1 MESLNNINYINNI
14 NNIDYADNADNSEH
28 PWRNK
33 DRLINLYDLFTADII
48 PCLSKHKND
57 GLCFGKE
64 CQLAHVN
71 DSYKKSIK
79 YACNYPDKIE
89 KAIQNYKEWNHYQYL
104 LTIKDKMHNQI
115 NFHNEFIIDL
125 ENIVK

>member
-1 MESLNNINYINNI
+1 MESLNNVNYV
-14 NNIDYADNADNSEH
+14 NNIDYVDNVDNIEH

-33 DRLINLYDLFTADII
+33 DRLINLYDLFTANII

-57 GLCFGKE
+57 GLCFGE
-64 CQLAHVN
+64 NCQLAHVN

-79 YACNYPDKIE
+79 YAYNYPDKIE

-104 LTIKDKMHNQI
+104 LIIKDNMHT
-115 NFHNEFIIDL
+115 EY
-125 ENIVK
+125 